1 MIDKLSG
8 LFTNKISEYSS
19 YSEEEIKK
27 IDYALAVLLGESA
40 KLIILYILF
49 FFLGM
54 LDFLIFSLIILIT
67 LRSFSGGI
75 HFDSNFMCLI
85 FTMLFFLITSYIV
98 PKIHFNISN
107 TSYIFGIISFL
118 IICIKS
124 PRPSHRRPIIKE
136 KRRRILKNLSIF
148 SASIWI
154 FVLFVYIKDI
164 QLLNC
169 GIATIFLLS
178 VQLLYEKKE
187 RIK

>member
-1 MIDKLSG
+1 MKFSNYNIQGISQKEVSMIDKLSG

-85 FTMLFFLITSYIV
+85 FTMLFFLITSYIFL
-98 PKIHFNISN
+98 KFIL
-107 TSYIFGIISFL
+107 IFQIPVTYL
-118 IICIKS
+118 
-124 PRPSHRRPIIKE
+124 E
-136 KRRRILKNLSIF
+136 
-148 SASIWI
+148 
-154 FVLFVYIKDI
+154 
-164 QLLNC
+164 LLV
-169 GIATIFLLS
+169 F
-178 VQLLYEKKE
+178 
-187 RIK
+187 